1 MQDLVF
7 KYISNN
13 YSVVDNGL
21 YDNDSGYLILPS
33 KLENRVN
40 LMFGF
45 DKDLSSVLTY
55 NWLYLNGM
63 REIKKYWDIYNEESL
78 NILIKKHL
86 VNDIRNDG

>member
-7 KYISNN
+7 KYISDN
-13 YSVVDNGL
+13 YSVIDNGL

-33 KLENRVN
+33 KLENRIN

-45 DKDLSSVLTY
+45 DKDLSGILTY

-63 REIKKYWDIYNEESL
+63 REIKKYWDIYNEDSL
-78 NILIKKHL
+78 NTLIKKHL